1 MRELDF
7 QATRNKSRYAEEW
20 LMAAYPGFLLAWPLA
35 WLLAFLVGCSVCFLH
50 SFLPS
55 FLPFLL
61 LSLPA

>member
-7 QATRNKSRYAEEW
+7 QATRDKSKYAEES
-20 LMAAYPGFLLAWPLA
+20 LMAAYPVFLLLAWPLA

-50 SFLPS
+50 SFLP
-55 FLPFLL
+55 FLL